1 MTGAKVGLQL
11 GTFQQA
17 GLKLHLDWSVKRKR
31 DFRPEF
37 VQCHYGRTFLDF
49 IHKLHDFPWRH
60 NQLVLWFW
68 QEDKGKVLWW
78 AFYMNLRYPLGF
90 FELRLFKPLL
100 TWPHVLYSFS
110 NGIFKLQMLCMSI
123 VQVDLDSIKDAWSLG
138 LMVILN

>member
-1 MTGAKVGLQL
+1 
-11 GTFQQA
+11 
-17 GLKLHLDWSVKRKR
+17 
-31 DFRPEF
+31 
-37 VQCHYGRTFLDF
+37 
-49 IHKLHDFPWRH
+49 
-60 NQLVLWFW
+60 
-68 QEDKGKVLWW
+68 
-78 AFYMNLRYPLGF
+78 MNLRYPLGF